1 MEHWSGGDG
10 GLSRAVRAHSYTT
23 LGSVRRASE
32 PALSFYSRTGPK
44 RYSVQQTIDSSCAQR
59 GCVFDCSENCCDEI
73 AVKWI
78 VVKTRSSSS
87 ILQGAVLLQREPVYC
102 GSKLSATLTRG
113 PARLTTTC
121 QVHSFQTLGFI
132 SVIRGYFK
140 VTAPLSMEFEF
151 T

>member
-1 MEHWSGGDG
+1 MRHLAVCEEHLNRHF
-10 GLSRAVRAHSYTT
+10 LSIVGRAQKDTDDA
-23 LGSVRRASE
+23 
-32 PALSFYSRTGPK
+32 YSNARK
-44 RYSVQQTIDSSCAQR
+44 NY
-59 GCVFDCSENCCDEI
+59 CDEI

-78 VVKTRSSSS
+78 LVKTRSSSS

-140 VTAPLSMEFEF
+140 VTAPLSMDFEF